1 MDSSVC
7 LSAFSRHFQCFQS
20 PSAAG
25 DYSVCVNKRLWQFP
39 FTKILPLTFHLSDAA
54 PTSFPWQQ
62 CPLVGLEEWCDHLYA
77 LVPGSCVQDSIQ
89 RRNTAAGSGRPV
101 HQPAVPGRYTSDPD
115 LVLLA
120 DTFIQAGVG
129 PLILYNSSTKAI
141 YYSNV
146 ITCKM
151 RFWAVSLGSMS
162 YIANLCTS
170 IFTCALVCFT
180 YVSLMNHRNIWVCIH
195 KVVGNEIKTE
205 NQSQQEGGAHQT
217 SGCCTGINTPP
228 KSRSLSVFVK

>member
-1 MDSSVC
+1 MPQILRQSFRWSPVC
-7 LSAFSRHFQCFQS
+7 LSAFSHHSQCFQS

-25 DYSVCVNKRLWQFP
+25 HYSACVNKRLWQFL

-62 CPLVGLEEWCDHLYA
+62 CPLVGLEEWRDHLYA

-101 HQPAVPGRYTSDPD
+101 HQPAVPGRHTGDPD
-115 LVLLA
+115 SVLLA

-129 PLILYNSSTKAI
+129 PLILFNSSIYAI
-141 YYSNV
+141 YYSTV

-151 RFWAVSLGSMS
+151 GFWAVSLGSMS
-162 YIANLCTS
+162 RRYIANLCTS
-170 IFTCALVCFT
+170 TP
-180 YVSLMNHRNIWVCIH
+180 VSLKSHRNIWVCMRIGSGLH
-195 KVVGNEIKTE
+195 KVEGSEIKT
-205 NQSQQEGGAHQT
+205 
-217 SGCCTGINTPP
+217 
-228 KSRSLSVFVK
+228 

>member
-1 MDSSVC
+1 MPQMLRHSFRWIPQSVC
-7 LSAFSRHFQCFQS
+7 PSAFSRHFQCFQS
-20 PSAAG
+20 PPATG
-25 DYSVCVNKRLWQFP
+25 HYSVCVNTRLFP

-62 CPLVGLEEWCDHLYA
+62 CPLVGLEEWRDHLYA

-115 LVLLA
+115 LVL

-129 PLILYNSSTKAI
+129 PLILYNSSINSI
-141 YYSNV
+141 YYSTV

-151 RFWAVSLGSMS
+151 GFWVVSLGSMS
-162 YIANLCTS
+162 RRYIASHMFPWRATEIYGFACVLDQVS
-170 IFTCALVCFT
+170 I
-180 YVSLMNHRNIWVCIH
+180 
-195 KVVGNEIKTE
+195 K
-205 NQSQQEGGAHQT
+205 
-217 SGCCTGINTPP
+217 
-228 KSRSLSVFVK
+228 